1 MGFHEQRLQIFG
13 QTCPLPDCHRH
24 LTTHRFEYFPTSF
37 VPHNIT
43 SILPSDNKSTHYTHH
58 TKSLPISDQTQQ
70 ADTLNKNPTFLISL
84 TPPPMLP
91 YATVQEAEAALGRS
105 LTAAETLW
113 FNYSATKSDYILYC
127 HNIIFLFLIFSLFPF
142 YYLFLEFFFKKSVG
156 PYKIQPKVKLSFSD
170 TLRCY
175 KSVMRMFFLV
185 VGPLQLVSYPS
196 IKVNIFLFFT

>member
-1 MGFHEQRLQIFG
+1 MLK
-13 QTCPLPDCHRH
+13 TCPPPSRVK
-24 LTTHRFEYFPTSF
+24 THRFEYSATSFLSPADYYNRLSDNIVTPKPTHIIQIYSQSEQQPHFPTHSS
-37 VPHNIT
+37 H
-43 SILPSDNKSTHYTHH
+43 
-58 TKSLPISDQTQQ
+58 Q
-70 ADTLNKNPTFLISL
+70 
-84 TPPPMLP
+84 MLP
-91 YATVQEAEAALGRS
+91 FATLQEAEAALGRS

-127 HNIIFLFLIFSLFPF
+127 HNIIFLFLLFSLCPF
-142 YYLFLEFFFKKSVG
+142 YYLFLEFFFAKSVG

-196 IKVNIFLFFT
+196 IQVINFLFFPSSKSTSFFQCGLRFCFSF